1 MLWGKRRLCLS
12 GCILIFF
19 GSAAGCGNVQ
29 KDTDHI
35 VILEQEQE
43 ENEYQLV
50 AVTEGDVQVVQKIN
64 CIYQQSDEEELSF
77 EINGK
82 KIEKV
87 YVEEGDEVIKGEVLS
102 EVSL

>member
-43 ENEYQLV
+43 IGRAHV
-50 AVTEGDVQVVQKIN
+50 
-64 CIYQQSDEEELSF
+64 
-77 EINGK
+77 
-82 KIEKV
+82 
-87 YVEEGDEVIKGEVLS
+87 
-102 EVSL
+102 

>member
-1 MLWGKRRLCLS
+1 MQ
-12 GCILIFF
+12 
-19 GSAAGCGNVQ
+19 SAGISSLNNNLQ
-29 KDTDHI
+29 PK
-35 VILEQEQE
+35 
-43 ENEYQLV
+43 NEYQLV

-87 YVEEGDEVIKGEVLS
+87 YVEEGDEVKNYADY
-102 EVSL
+102 

>member
-43 ENEYQLV
+43 KVLFLYQ
-50 AVTEGDVQVVQKIN
+50 
-64 CIYQQSDEEELSF
+64 
-77 EINGK
+77 K
-82 KIEKV
+82 KLLMLNI
-87 YVEEGDEVIKGEVLS
+87 
-102 EVSL
+102 